1 MNLSLIG
8 FRYARVIFATIIA
21 LMLYGVASYFK
32 MPANEDPSIIIR
44 QAIVITNNPGLPAEK
59 VEMLITK
66 PLELAIRSRPEV
78 KSIKST
84 SVQGQSTL
92 IVEVY
97 DRYFQLDQIWDDV
110 RDEIEQVRLPTG
122 TYPPFMNDSFGDV
135 AVVTLA
141 MTATDG
147 FTQNE
152 KTTLAQDIRDRL
164 YAVKDT
170 QKVSLLGVQP
180 ERVTIEIDNAK
191 MAELGYSPKQLAGL
205 IASQNIIQSGGALDI
220 QGTSLSLLPTGDFK
234 DLSALKNLLIPL
246 PNANGMIALSDI
258 ANITRTPVDPAIQPA
273 YFNNQ
278 PAIVFAI
285 NMDTRANILEYTPRL
300 EAVLAEIEQGLPA
313 GVQLHIATKQAEQ
326 VAKAVFGVT
335 QNVLQT
341 LIIVLVVVMLFLGVR
356 TGLIVGSVVP
366 AVMLLSLAV
375 MNLSGITLQRMS
387 LATLMIAL
395 GLLVENGIVIAEDFR
410 QRLERGESRDQALAE
425 GGKSLAMPLLTSS
438 LTTVLVFLPLM
449 LAEHVAG
456 EYTRSIS
463 IVITIVLLIS
473 WLLAMMVTPTLCYY
487 FMKIKPLAA
496 GQRSFSIFDPIK
508 VVYAFFLRI
517 FLHLRWLFLLG
528 VLALLVFSVQ
538 QMKTV
543 PKKFFPDS
551 DRLQALVYLTAPPQT
566 SMRETAK
573 IVETASQLLLDKQ
586 HFPHI
591 KNVISYAGFGG
602 PRFVLSLTPV
612 LPSDNKGFLVL
623 NVDSPQQMDSTIA
636 ATRQLLNQQFP
647 EVQAKVVRMFLGP
660 SDANTLQ
667 IRVSGPDADVLYA
680 TAEKLENLLRNQSST
695 LDVSNDWEGRLVEL
709 QINVNQQQAKSVG
722 ITSADIANSL
732 KMYYAGTIVSVLRDG
747 DETIPIQLRAPQ
759 IERDDLNRLYST
771 QIYSSHTQRSVPLSQ
786 IATIEPVNTYAKIQ
800 RENLTRSIVIEARNS
815 QYSAEEFKPRIDAEV
830 QKIVAQLPA
839 NHHVIYDG
847 AIKQSRE
854 AQAALAANF
863 PLVLAIIVI
872 LLIMQFNSYRRA
884 FMVMLAIPLMMIGA
898 VTGFKVMGA
907 EFGFMATLGLYSLA
921 GIIVN
926 NAIVLIDRIDLALA
940 NEQPDDD
947 EYELLVD
954 AAMRRLRPILM
965 STVTTMFGLL
975 PLLLSRDPLF
985 FPMATVIAWGLGIG
999 ALLTLG
1005 FTPVVYTL
1013 FFRIR
1018 HKALKR

>member
-32 MPANEDPSIIIR
+32 MPTNEDPAIIIR
-44 QAIVITNNPGLPAEK
+44 QAIIVTNNPGLPASK

-66 PLELAIRSRPEV
+66 PLELAIRTRPEV
-78 KSIKST
+78 KTIKST
-84 SVQGQSTL
+84 SVQGQST
-92 IVEVY
+92 IIIEVY
-97 DRYFQLDQIWDDV
+97 DRYFQLDQIWDDI
-110 RDEIEQVRLPTG
+110 RDEIEQVRMPTG
-122 TYPPFMNDSFGDV
+122 TYPPYMNDSFGDV
-135 AVVTLA
+135 SVVTMA
-141 MTATDG
+141 MTADDG

-152 KTTLAQDIRDRL
+152 RTTLAQDIRDRL
-164 YAVKDT
+164 YGIKGT
-170 QKVSLLGVQP
+170 QKVSLLGVQS
-180 ERVTIEIDNAK
+180 ERVNIEIDNAK
-191 MAELGYSPKQLAGL
+191 MAELGYSPKRLAGL
-205 IASQNIIQSGGALDI
+205 IASQNIIQSGGEIDI
-220 QGTSLSLLPTGDFK
+220 DGTSLSLLPTGDFK
-234 DLSALKNLLIPL
+234 TLAAIKDLLIPL
-246 PNANGMIALSDI
+246 PNAKGMIALGDI
-258 ANITRTPVDPAIQPA
+258 ARITRTAVDPPVQPA
-273 YFNNQ
+273 YFNGK

-285 NMDTRANILEYTPRL
+285 NMDARANILQYTPRL
-300 EAVLAEIEQGLPA
+300 EAAIADIERALPA
-313 GVQLHIATKQAEQ
+313 GIQLHIATKQAEQ
-326 VAKAVFGVT
+326 VAKAVYGVT

-341 LIIVLVVVMLFLGVR
+341 LLIVLVVVMLFLGVR

-375 MNLSGITLQRMS
+375 MNFSGITLQRMS

-410 QRLERGESRDQALAE
+410 QRLERGETRDQALAE

-487 FMKIKPLAA
+487 FMKIKPPQA
-496 GQRSFSIFDPIK
+496 GKQPFSIFDPIK
-508 VVYAFFLRI
+508 VVYGFCLRI
-517 FLHLRWLFLLG
+517 FLRFRWLFLLA
-528 VLALLVFSVQ
+528 VFALLAVSMK
-538 QMKTV
+538 QMTTV

-566 SMRETAK
+566 SMRETAAL
-573 IVETASQLLLDKQ
+573 VESVSQALLDKKR
-586 HFPHI
+586 FAHI
-591 KNVISYAGFGG
+591 NHIAAYAGFGG

-612 LPSDNKGFLVL
+612 LPATNKGFLML
-623 NVDSPQQMDSTIA
+623 SVDDSEHMDDTIA
-636 ATRQLLNQQFP
+636 AAQQLLEQQFP
-647 EVQAKVVRMFLGP
+647 AVQSKVVRMFLGP

-667 IRVSGPDADVLYA
+667 IRVNGPDADVLYA
-680 TAEKLENLLRNQSST
+680 TAKKLEALLHKQANT
-695 LDVSNDWEGRLVEL
+695 VDINNNWEGRLLEL
-709 QINVNQQQAKSVG
+709 RIKVNQQQAKSVG

-732 KMYYAGTIVSVLRDG
+732 KMYYSGTMISALRDG

-759 IERDDLNRLYST
+759 IERDNLSRLYST
-771 QIYSSHTQRSVPLSQ
+771 QIYSSHTQLSVPLSQ

-800 RENLTRSIVIEARNS
+800 RQDLTRSILIEARNTQLS
-815 QYSAEEFKPRIDAEV
+815 SEEFKPKIDAEV
-830 QKIVAQLPA
+830 QKIAAQLPP
-839 NHHVIYDG
+839 NHHIVYDG
-847 AIKQSRE
+847 AIRQSKE
-854 AQAALAANF
+854 AQAALGANF

-872 LLIMQFNSYRRA
+872 LLIIQFNSYRRA

-940 NEQPDDD
+940 NEKPGDD

-975 PLLLSRDPLF
+975 PLILSRDPLF
-985 FPMATVIAWGLGIG
+985 FPMATVIAFGLGIG

-1013 FFRIR
+1013 FFKVR